1 MRKKRIQTTE
11 EIRNRLIKR
20 LWPNGNV
27 PNEVANILE
36 DDIVIITEK
45 IAKAHAKDLIKEF
58 VLFTV

>member
-11 EIRNRLIKR
+11 EIRNRLIKK
-20 LWPNGNV
+20 LWPNGDV